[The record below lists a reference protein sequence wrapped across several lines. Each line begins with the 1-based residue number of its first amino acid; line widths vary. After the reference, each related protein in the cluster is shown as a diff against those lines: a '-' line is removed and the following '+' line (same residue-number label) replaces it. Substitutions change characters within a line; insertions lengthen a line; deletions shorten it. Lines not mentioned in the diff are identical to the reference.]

1 MFLSIIGFAISVS
14 ALIIA
19 YWVMSIIGF
28 IRAIAKRRK
37 EPGEFKGLEF
47 AIKVVN
53 LIISTVLMAMLVFIA
68 ISVIRMLYDP
78 VPFM

>member
-1 MFLSIIGFAISVS
+1 MFLSIIGSAISVS

-37 EPGEFKGLEF
+37 ALKR
-47 AIKVVN
+47 IKRQRIGVH
-53 LIISTVLMAMLVFIA
+53 
-68 ISVIRMLYDP
+68 
-78 VPFM
+78 